1 MGTQIRRV
9 VTAPLRTEPAGLTFA
24 VRAVIYA
31 LVAFHLV
38 AWTEDQIVA
47 LLAAVDAVLTV
58 VLRAYSTSVATLEQA
73 GTSPAEIVA
82 RAAANQSVTVTPFRK
97 EDR

>member
-1 MGTQIRRV
+1 MSAKIRRV
-9 VTAPLRTEPAGLTFA
+9 LAAPLRTEPAGLTFA
-24 VRAVIYA
+24 IRAVIYA

-47 LLAAVDAVLTV
+47 LLVAVDAVLTV
-58 VLRAYSTSVATLEQA
+58 VLRAHSTSVATLERA

-82 RAAANQSVTVTPFRK
+82 RAAANASVTPFRK